1 MNNGKDNLGEFDSKA
16 NEGIF
21 LGYSLHGHTYRA
33 YNRRTML
40 VEESIHIVFGE
51 TNQNMQESIKTN
63 ADDEVP
69 TGQQVD
75 TRP

>member
-1 MNNGKDNLGEFDSKA
+1 
-16 NEGIF
+16 
-21 LGYSLHGHTYRA
+21 
-33 YNRRTML
+33 ML